1 MKKGDE
7 WVKLSQC
14 LTLWE
19 LCYIEDALNGYSP
32 HDLSEFEKENLK
44 DLKETISAA
53 RGWRKNMGKC
63 DRKER

>member
-32 HDLSEFEKENLK
+32 YDLSEFEKENLK
-44 DLKETISAA
+44 DLKEMISAA
-53 RGWRKNMGKC
+53 RGLKC
-63 DRKER
+63 HVNKTDRSER